1 MAFARL
7 TGCRGGTGK
16 RPASVACETSGD
28 RDRKRA
34 KDCAHNGQVAAPTVT
49 APAASV
55 AKRPFNDY
63 EESAM
68 QDTTMGGHAAVTI
81 ELGDGED
88 RGNRVLQSSDLENSV
103 AIISGALR
111 WRSPVKPYKMPRL
124 QGPRL
129 PTAVHSI
136 VNVGPDTDH
145 DDGNYPGQ
153 QLAHQQ
159 RRPAGC
165 NGCTPQAQQLQVQ
178 QGPGPAKMQPHST
191 QPEWG
196 RLFSALSLGGPAR
209 GSQRTDP
216 VWAAATSNRTGG
228 GGRGIGGFDRSVVN
242 SKPGLHT
249 LFRPLPGAPSPRPTR
264 PRPSYC
270 AIAPAWNAWTRQ
282 PAGCDSPPGPA
293 KSRPEPPQHVGASD
307 STGAATTKEVGQAS
321 NSMGATAVAPGF
333 ALQEQR
339 PGSRSPAT
347 GSPPKGQQHPQQHQ
361 HQFDDQRRQQQ
372 HQALK
377 APDAPTSFQDPQP
390 HGRLPEAP
398 GDDLNAVGGQQ
409 AQARPQW
416 QRSGESGS
424 HHRQAITYPV
434 PSLAAPMP
442 SNWAQPLVRPQSMV
456 LGPEAA
462 AIQRRGLNWVAA
474 AVAGTDATMDAAGQ
488 LPGGTRVGGAAVA
501 ASATAGAD
509 AIVVGFD
516 GRRACQVRQQRPLQ
530 QQQGKPQ
537 SSPPAQ
543 QQQQLL
549 PCVWTQA
556 TQQGGKG
563 VQPSRL
569 PSQQQQHRAQTLGQS
584 SSPGRGAGRRSSQG
598 RVGNNISDSGSLID
612 RAGRGHG
619 RGTALSPSARGP
631 SQLAPVP
638 AAPTVAPAMARDA
651 CCPICGVPFPARMKN
666 SEVNAHLDACVNS
679 IPTL

>member
-242 SKPGLHT
+242 SKPGGCEGAEGGT
-249 LFRPLPGAPSPRPTR
+249 FPGAHSKSAYASCAQVKGDVR
-264 PRPSYC
+264 YC
-270 AIAPAWNAWTRQ
+270 
-282 PAGCDSPPGPA
+282 
-293 KSRPEPPQHVGASD
+293 
-307 STGAATTKEVGQAS
+307 
-321 NSMGATAVAPGF
+321 
-333 ALQEQR
+333 
-339 PGSRSPAT
+339 
-347 GSPPKGQQHPQQHQ
+347 
-361 HQFDDQRRQQQ
+361 
-372 HQALK
+372 
-377 APDAPTSFQDPQP
+377 
-390 HGRLPEAP
+390 
-398 GDDLNAVGGQQ
+398 
-409 AQARPQW
+409 
-416 QRSGESGS
+416 
-424 HHRQAITYPV
+424 
-434 PSLAAPMP
+434 SL
-442 SNWAQPLVRPQSMV
+442 L
-456 LGPEAA
+456 
-462 AIQRRGLNWVAA
+462 
-474 AVAGTDATMDAAGQ
+474 D
-488 LPGGTRVGGAAVA
+488 
-501 ASATAGAD
+501 ASA
-509 AIVVGFD
+509 
-516 GRRACQVRQQRPLQ
+516 
-530 QQQGKPQ
+530 
-537 SSPPAQ
+537 
-543 QQQQLL
+543 
-549 PCVWTQA
+549 
-556 TQQGGKG
+556 
-563 VQPSRL
+563 
-569 PSQQQQHRAQTLGQS
+569 
-584 SSPGRGAGRRSSQG
+584 
-598 RVGNNISDSGSLID
+598 
-612 RAGRGHG
+612 
-619 RGTALSPSARGP
+619 
-631 SQLAPVP
+631 
-638 AAPTVAPAMARDA
+638 
-651 CCPICGVPFPARMKN
+651 RMV
-666 SEVNAHLDACVNS
+666 S
-679 IPTL
+679 

>member
-242 SKPGLHT
+242 SKPGGCEGAEGGT
-249 LFRPLPGAPSPRPTR
+249 FPGAHSKSAYASCAQVKGDVR
-264 PRPSYC
+264 YC
-270 AIAPAWNAWTRQ
+270 SLLDASARMAWIH
-282 PAGCDSPPGPA
+282 
-293 KSRPEPPQHVGASD
+293 SRGMRELAMKVVAS
-307 STGAATTKEVGQAS
+307 A
-321 NSMGATAVAPGF
+321 
-333 ALQEQR
+333 
-339 PGSRSPAT
+339 
-347 GSPPKGQQHPQQHQ
+347 GSPTANILHLLGI
-361 HQFDDQRRQQQ
+361 
-372 HQALK
+372 AL
-377 APDAPTSFQDPQP
+377 ATPTG
-390 HGRLPEAP
+390 H
-398 GDDLNAVGGQQ
+398 
-409 AQARPQW
+409 
-416 QRSGESGS
+416 
-424 HHRQAITYPV
+424 
-434 PSLAAPMP
+434 
-442 SNWAQPLVRPQSMV
+442 
-456 LGPEAA
+456 
-462 AIQRRGLNWVAA
+462 VA
-474 AVAGTDATMDAAGQ
+474 
-488 LPGGTRVGGAAVA
+488 
-501 ASATAGAD
+501 
-509 AIVVGFD
+509 
-516 GRRACQVRQQRPLQ
+516 
-530 QQQGKPQ
+530 
-537 SSPPAQ
+537 
-543 QQQQLL
+543 
-549 PCVWTQA
+549 
-556 TQQGGKG
+556 
-563 VQPSRL
+563 
-569 PSQQQQHRAQTLGQS
+569 
-584 SSPGRGAGRRSSQG
+584 
-598 RVGNNISDSGSLID
+598 
-612 RAGRGHG
+612 
-619 RGTALSPSARGP
+619 
-631 SQLAPVP
+631 
-638 AAPTVAPAMARDA
+638 
-651 CCPICGVPFPARMKN
+651 
-666 SEVNAHLDACVNS
+666 
-679 IPTL
+679 